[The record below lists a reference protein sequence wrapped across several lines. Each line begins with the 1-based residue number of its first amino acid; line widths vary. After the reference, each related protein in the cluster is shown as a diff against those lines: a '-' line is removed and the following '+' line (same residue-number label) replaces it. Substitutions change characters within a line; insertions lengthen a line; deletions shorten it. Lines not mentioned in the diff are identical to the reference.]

1 MYSSYSGIY
10 TSLTNGVE
18 QRSIEENVMSGIIL
32 TLPIVAG
39 KVEAWRRFCQEM
51 SGSRIVEHEA
61 SRLQQDITRERL
73 AIIETEFGSAAV
85 ITLEADDVGRALQ
98 AILSSDL
105 PFDRWYR
112 TQMQILH
119 GINLAGYE
127 QFSRQQAPAENQE
140 LLFEWIHPSIHDN
153 GQSSH

>member
-1 MYSSYSGIY
+1 
-10 TSLTNGVE
+10 
-18 QRSIEENVMSGIIL
+18 MSGIIL
-32 TLPIVAG
+32 TLPIAAG

-73 AIIETEFGSAAV
+73 ALIETEFGSAAV
-85 ITLEADDVGRALQ
+85 ITLEADDVAQALR

-112 TQMQILH
+112 TQMQLLH
-119 GINLAGYE
+119 GINLTGYE
-127 QFSRQQAPAENQE
+127 QFSGQPAPAKNQE
-140 LLFEWIHPSIHDN
+140 LLFEWMYPSTHDN
-153 GQSSH
+153 GQISH